1 MKNSETPGSPGMAR
15 FRTSSH
21 LQERFGSSRTA
32 SSSLSR
38 LSLAAPHQIR
48 ASDLR
53 HERAIDAIGRQ
64 VARLESRARPLSAH
78 GEQEERAEA
87 AAGPRVRAWR
97 AGRPPGLGP
106 WAARPIAALAPFGA
120 ADAWRKELQMTIVEY
135 VRGRFRG
142 LLEQFNT
149 ETLVEVLKSGWLSA
163 RRTPAE
169 GLARSE
175 RPPAKR
181 ALGSFSPNLTGQLE
195 DPCQKFCVWRSGSI
209 FVFASAV

>member
-1 MKNSETPGSPGMAR
+1 MLG
-15 FRTSSH
+15 
-21 LQERFGSSRTA
+21 
-32 SSSLSR
+32 
-38 LSLAAPHQIR
+38 APHQIR

-64 VARLESRARPLSAH
+64 VARLKAALARYRRTASKKSAPRPPRGRGFVRGGPVDRPVSAH
-78 GEQEERAEA
+78 GRR
-87 AAGPRVRAWR
+87 GRSPRLR
-97 AGRPPGLGP
+97 L
-106 WAARPIAALAPFGA
+106 FGA

-195 DPCQKFCVWRSGSI
+195 DSVPEILRLAQRIDSCIRVGRLD
-209 FVFASAV
+209 